1 MDINL
6 IYTIL
11 IYHLYHIYY
20 KDIHIMTLP
29 VLTIY
34 MNYVS
39 SLNQNFSIIY
49 FHSTWDSHNH
59 IFQSMFLLYV
69 L

>member
-1 MDINL
+1 MDINQ

-20 KDIHIMTLP
+20 KDIHIITLL

-39 SLNQNFSIIY
+39 SSNQNFSIIY
-49 FHSTWDSHNH
+49 LHST
-59 IFQSMFLLYV
+59 
-69 L
+69 